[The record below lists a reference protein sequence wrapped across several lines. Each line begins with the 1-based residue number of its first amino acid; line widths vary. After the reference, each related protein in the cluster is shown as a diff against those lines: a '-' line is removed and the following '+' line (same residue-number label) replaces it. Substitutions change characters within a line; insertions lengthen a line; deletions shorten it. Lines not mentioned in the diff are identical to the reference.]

1 MIKVLFVC
9 HGNICRSPLAEFLF
23 KNLVFQKGKE
33 IDFLIESA
41 GTSSEEQGNPVH
53 YGVAPFLDRL
63 GIDYRKKRARKI
75 TLSDYDNFDYI
86 VCMEKYNL
94 KNALRFFGSD
104 EKQKLS
110 LLLDYTDTPG
120 DVADPYYYGNFDKTF
135 SDVEKGVK
143 GFYEYIKKID
153 NNRWKSIFS

>member
-75 TLSDYDNFDYI
+75 TSSDYDKFDYI

-143 GFYEYIKKID
+143 GFYEYLEKQNEI
-153 NNRWKSIFS
+153 

>member
-1 MIKVLFVC
+1 MIKILFVC

-153 NNRWKSIFS
+153 NNR